1 MKRKGKIIVIAA
13 PSGTGKTSVIKRFL
27 AEHAN
32 AAHSISCTTRPMR
45 PGETDGKDY
54 HFLDSETFREKIA
67 NDEFAEWAEVH
78 EHHYGTLKSTLDEA
92 IENGVNL
99 FLDLDV
105 IGSFNLKEMYG
116 DDAIAIFLAPP
127 SMDELKRRLVD
138 RKTDSEEQLK
148 IRLDNATKEMTY
160 KDRFDHLVVNDLL
173 DEAYRK
179 IEEIISPVRRYT
191 SRCHG
196 R

>member
-1 MKRKGKIIVIAA
+1 VKEKGKIIVIAA

-32 AAHSISCTTRPMR
+32 AQHSISCTTRPMR

-54 HFLDSETFREKIA
+54 HFLDSETFHEKIA

-92 IENGVNL
+92 IQNGVNL

-105 IGSFNLKEMYG
+105 VGSFNLKEMYG
-116 DDAIAIFLAPP
+116 DDAVAIFLAPP

-148 IRLDNATKEMTY
+148 IRLNNALKEMTY
-160 KDRFDHLVVNDLL
+160 KDRFDHLVVNDVL

-179 IEEIISPVRRYT
+179 IANII
-191 SRCHG
+191 CK
-196 R
+196 

>member
-1 MKRKGKIIVIAA
+1 MKPKGKIIVIAA
-13 PSGTGKTSVIKRFL
+13 PSGCGKTSVIKRFL

-32 AAHSISCTTRPMR
+32 AQHSISCTTRPMR

-54 HFLDSETFREKIA
+54 HFLDAATFSKKIA
-67 NDEFAEWAEVH
+67 DDEFAEWAEVH

-105 IGSFNLKEMYG
+105 VGCFNLKKMYG
-116 DDAIAIFLAPP
+116 DDAIAVFLAPP
-127 SMDELKRRLVD
+127 SMEELARRLVD

-148 IRLDNATKEMTY
+148 IRLNNAVKEMTY
-160 KDRFDHLVVNDLL
+160 KNRFDHLVVNDVL
-173 DEAYRK
+173 DDAYRQ
-179 IEEIISPVRRYT
+179 IEAIVLDTKVI
-191 SRCHG
+191 
-196 R
+196 

>member
-1 MKRKGKIIVIAA
+1 MKHKGKIVVIAA

-27 AEHAN
+27 ADHAN
-32 AAHSISCTTRPMR
+32 AQHSISCTTRPMR

-54 HFLDSETFREKIA
+54 HFLDAETFRDKIS

-92 IENGVNL
+92 IESGVNL

-105 IGSFNLKEMYG
+105 VGSANLKKMYG
-116 DDAIAIFLAPP
+116 DDAVAIFLAPP
-127 SMDELKRRLVD
+127 SMDELERRLVD

-148 IRLDNATKEMTY
+148 IRLNNAVKEMTY
-160 KDRFDHLVVNDLL
+160 KDRFDHLVVNDVLE
-173 DEAYRK
+173 DACRK
-179 IEEIISPVRRYT
+179 IEGIIT
-191 SRCHG
+191 S
-196 R
+196 